1 MRQVNAERQAG
12 IAARQ
17 PLTEQLATEKKKL
30 DLLRVRYT
38 DAYPD
43 VDKAQERI
51 AETEQKL
58 AAMPALR
65 PAPDAQEARMNAVTK
80 EMDRLGA
87 EKTRLS
93 GVLSK
98 NARLETALRSEE
110 ADVQETATEQAPTEP
125 QPEQGKPRFSD
136 PAPPFAPSAS
146 NSQPVDSPDGE
157 QARAFKILERAANA
171 QPTNNPRRLLPW
183 LVVMAGPLSGV
194 LYLLSAVWWFRAV
207 RNAETLEKIVPE
219 NIAYLGAIPGMN
231 TWRRSI

>member
-1 MRQVNAERQAG
+1 
-12 IAARQ
+12 
-17 PLTEQLATEKKKL
+17 LTEQLTTEKKKL

-58 AAMPALR
+58 AAMPAVR
-65 PAPDAQEARMNAVTK
+65 PAPDAEQARMKEVTK

-87 EKTRLS
+87 EKARLS
-93 GVLSK
+93 GELSK
-98 NARLETALRSEE
+98 NARLETTLRNQKFDLQGTGPGQVS
-110 ADVQETATEQAPTEP
+110 TAV
-125 QPEQGKPRFSD
+125 QPERGKPSLSD
-136 PAPPFAPSAS
+136 PMPPLAASAS
-146 NSQPVDSPDGE
+146 NSQAADSTDGE
-157 QARAFKILERAANA
+157 QVRAYKILERAANA

-183 LVVMAGPLSGV
+183 LVVVAGPLSGV

-219 NIAYLGAIPGMN
+219 NIAYLGAIPGVN
-231 TWRRSI
+231 TWRHSI